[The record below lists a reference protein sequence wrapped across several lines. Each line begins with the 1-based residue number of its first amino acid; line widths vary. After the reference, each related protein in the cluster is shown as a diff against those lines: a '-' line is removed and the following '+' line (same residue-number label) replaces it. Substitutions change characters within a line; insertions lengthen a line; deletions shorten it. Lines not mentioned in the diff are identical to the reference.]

1 MLLNGARGLSERTR
15 VAPSAVLHLNI
26 FHPFRSSLILER
38 NLTRTS
44 PHPEYVSPNH
54 PVPISDSLS
63 VRLLSEQ
70 NSGIFRVLDF
80 YPPSH

>member
-1 MLLNGARGLSERTR
+1 MFGVPLREIGKL
-15 VAPSAVLHLNI
+15 
-26 FHPFRSSLILER
+26 RSSLILER

-63 VRLLSEQ
+63 VGSLSEQ
-70 NSGIFRVLDF
+70 NSEKIHFSYHF
-80 YPPSH
+80 SHIC